1 MKKYHYFYRI
11 VNKINNHFYYG
22 VHSTNDLNDG
32 YMGSGTK
39 LHTAFKKYGIENF
52 TKEILLF
59 FDNTEEA
66 YEYEEKMVN
75 EEMVKSKD
83 CYNVQLGGKSIN
95 TTGLRMVKDK
105 NGNRFMVDKD
115 NPQIGKELESVSS
128 LSGKV
133 VVKRKKTTEEYFAID
148 KATYEEN
155 KDLYDTT
162 WSGRRHLDET
172 KNKIRKTLTPQNSKN
187 KRIWVN
193 KNGIVKYLD
202 KRNLNEYLDNG
213 WKLGR
218 TGYKPRKGCRGK
230 KIET

>member
-11 VNKINNHFYYG
+11 VNKVNNHFYYG

-39 LHTAFKKYGIENF
+39 LHIAYKKYGIENF
-52 TKEILLF
+52 IKEILVF
-59 FDNTEEA
+59 FDNAEEA

-75 EEMVKSKD
+75 EEMVKSKE
-83 CYNVQLGGKSIN
+83 CYNIQLGGKSIN

-105 NGNRFMVDKD
+105 EGRRFMVDKD
-115 NPQIGKELESVSS
+115 NPQIGQELESVSS
-128 LSGKV
+128 MSGKV
-133 VVKRKKTTEEYFAID
+133 IVKRKKSAEAYFTID
-148 KATYEEN
+148 KSVYEEN
-155 KDLYDTT
+155 KNLYDSV
-162 WSGRRHLDET
+162 WSNRKHSEES
-172 KNKIRKTLTPQNSKN
+172 KNKIRETLTPSNSKN

-202 KRNLNEYLDNG
+202 KKKLDEYLNNG

-218 TGYKPRKGCRGK
+218 TGYNPRKGCMGK
-230 KIET
+230 EIKV